1 VAERELVANTPKS
14 SPPVPVAMAVV
25 GAVMMPTSL
34 FLHWYSVKA
43 QAGGRDFSEYNLD
56 GWQVF
61 ESTDTLMVLVAI
73 ATVALAVTRPR
84 LVGSVLLLLG
94 VLTSGWIVVQLI
106 DGPPALA
113 FFDRSD
119 YSLQIGAWLG
129 LLGALLTTGA
139 GLLSRSRPN
148 RVIRS

>member
-1 VAERELVANTPKS
+1 
-14 SPPVPVAMAVV
+14 MALA

-34 FLHWYSVKA
+34 FLHWYAVKE
-43 QAGGRDFSEYNLD
+43 QAGGRDFSGYSLD

-73 ATVALAVTRPR
+73 ATVALLVVRPR
-84 LVGSVLLLLG
+84 FIGSVLLLLG
-94 VLTSGWIVVQLI
+94 ALTSGWIVVQLI

-119 YSLQIGAWLG
+119 YSLRIGGWLG
-129 LLGALLTTGA
+129 LLGALFTAGA
-139 GLLSRSRPN
+139 GALSRR
-148 RVIRS
+148 RRDHAIGD